1 MARAG
6 IRPSRE
12 QLASRLRAHGEDDLA
27 ERAASFTDD
36 EMARIGTLGAYYAW
50 SEDAFALDSG
60 MGGTRALALATI
72 DVIEG
77 NGRDLHLH
85 HSQIE
90 VEHFGLSPEPDARER
105 EIDRLLRAHATER
118 QRPS

>member
-1 MARAG
+1 VGRPR

-12 QLASRLRAHGEDDLA
+12 QLASMLRKHGEDDLVQ
-27 ERAASFTDD
+27 RAASFTDD

-50 SEDAFALDSG
+50 SEDASALGSG
-60 MGGTRALALATI
+60 MRGTRALALATI

-77 NGRDLHLH
+77 NQRDLHLH
-85 HSQIE
+85 HSEVE
-90 VEHFGLSPEPDARER
+90 VEHFGLSREPDARER

-118 QRPS
+118 QRPP

>member
-1 MARAG
+1 M
-6 IRPSRE
+6 
-12 QLASRLRAHGEDDLA
+12 LRQHGEDNLA
-27 ERAASFTDD
+27 RRTSSFTDD

-50 SEDAFALDSG
+50 SEDAFALGSG

-77 NGRDLHLH
+77 GRRDLRLH
-85 HSQIE
+85 HGQVE
-90 VEHFGLSPEPDARER
+90 VEQFGLSPEPDARER

-118 QRPS
+118 QRAS

>member
-1 MARAG
+1 M
-6 IRPSRE
+6 
-12 QLASRLRAHGEDDLA
+12 LRKHGEDDLA
-27 ERAASFTDD
+27 QCAESFTDD

-77 NGRDLHLH
+77 NHRDLHLH
-85 HSQIE
+85 HTQIE
-90 VEHFGLSPEPDARER
+90 IEHFGLSREPDERER
-105 EIDRLLRAHATER
+105 ETDRSLRAHATER

>member
-1 MARAG
+1 MARAR

-12 QLASRLRAHGEDDLA
+12 QLARMLRAHGEDDLA
-27 ERAASFTDD
+27 EQTSSFTDD

-50 SEDAFALDSG
+50 SEDALALDSG

-77 NGRDLHLH
+77 NGRDPSLH
-85 HSQIE
+85 HSQVE
-90 VEHFGLSPEPDARER
+90 VECFGMSREPEESER
-105 EIDRLLRAHATER
+105 RADRLLRARATER

>member
-1 MARAG
+1 MARAR

-12 QLASRLRAHGEDDLA
+12 QLASMLRQHGEDDLA
-27 ERAASFTDD
+27 QQAASFTDD
-36 EMARIGTLGAYYAW
+36 GMPRIGTLGAYYAW

-77 NGRDLHLH
+77 NRRDLHLH
-85 HSQIE
+85 HSQVE
-90 VEHFGLSPEPDARER
+90 VEHFGLSRKPDARER